1 MRKQLDFVVRYEE
14 EFQGWQRRSSG
25 KFTICYL
32 VFLRKRRRWAFLNTL
47 QALDPPTFKTFGLT
61 FLRKRL
67 WASLICSKT
76 ARYRLFLAVVRCCVT
91 TTLAAETFSLLS
103 VYLNYKF
110 GLGLPSFY
118 LFFSLFK
125 NNYVHN
131 FVKDHKFKLYTY
143 KNSLCF
149 SRSTEVRRSLQFLSS
164 GW

>member
-1 MRKQLDFVVRYEE
+1 MKKQLDFLVQYEE

-118 LFFSLFK
+118 LFFSFFGFFSKLSIWIHQFVSK
-125 NNYVHN
+125 PYIMRIYMIFLIKGNNRLVSY
-131 FVKDHKFKLYTY
+131 F
-143 KNSLCF
+143 LCKA
-149 SRSTEVRRSLQFLSS
+149 
-164 GW
+164 